1 MAKTRKKKDER
12 PVFTHYGELHDGYD
26 ITAWEDQ
33 NGHYHVVIGLCG
45 GDGKHPVVEL
55 SADLTGYIGRSRFTP
70 AEAKNLWGNQALQE
84 AAGVTWVH
92 DDAVLSSVRSAF
104 DSLCFGDEDPMY
116 PDEVYCHISEID
128 DFLEFCNEC
137 KRRHKAKIGIGI
149 NDICP
154 KEGPWCE
161 KCGADDQRMCF
172 NLWLTRHAKWIQ
184 NVDAPNHYPAVCETR
199 RKRGS
204 KKGGKKA

>member
-1 MAKTRKKKDER
+1 MAKARKTDDR
-12 PVFTHYGELHDGYD
+12 PVFTHFGELHDGYD

-33 NGHYHVVIGLCG
+33 KGHYHVVIGLCG

-55 SADLTGYIGRSRFTP
+55 SADLTEYIGRSRFTP
-70 AEAKNLWGNQALQE
+70 AEAKNLWGNKAPQE

-116 PDEVYCHISEID
+116 PDELYGHISEIG
-128 DFLEFCNEC
+128 DFLGFCNEC
-137 KRRHKAKIGIGI
+137 QRRHKGNIGIGI
-149 NDICP
+149 DNICP
-154 KEGPWCE
+154 KEGPWGE
-161 KCGADDQRMCF
+161 KCSADVQKMCF
-172 NLWLTRHAKWIQ
+172 NLWLTRNAEWIRRI
-184 NVDAPNHYPAVCETR
+184 NAPNHYPATR
-199 RKRGS
+199 EPSRKRGA